1 MKTINKYIV
10 TGIACLLT
18 GFLGACSNQG
28 AEELDT
34 LIDRVEVSR
43 ATAVEANIKDLTEGG
58 LDAAL
63 EAAVGADNKYKVTNL
78 TLAGKINGA
87 DVVTLH
93 KLANLETLDVK
104 GLSWTWAE
112 DGSSQYE
119 LDLNV
124 WGGDGNDSH
133 ISASLYEGV
142 ITSWLFAGFQSL
154 KSIVLPDSGIERI
167 DYMAFGGCMALESI
181 QIPSSVTTLNNESL
195 ARIGVKTLTIPSSV
209 TEVDYDFCRYDE
221 NLQAVFWESSADVP
235 HCNDM
240 NALLYLSDENTI
252 VIGDWNVIRNG
263 VAESI
268 TIKAKDPW
276 NTDNYSFVAPKAF
289 TAKKISY
296 TRYFNNWT
304 PTGGNTASG
313 WETIVL
319 PFVPIS
325 ITHESKGVI
334 APFNSGVADAK
345 PFWLRSLT
353 VDGFVDV
360 TAMKANVPYIIAMP
374 NNDAYFDEYRLY
386 GWVTFAGENVEI
398 PEVVS
403 QPAAV
408 QGPNFSLQPTYASVE
423 QSNSI
428 YSLNVRDGQ
437 GYNSGSYFMRG
448 GGDVRAFEAYAV
460 VGGRSVQ
467 KLIDLDCSSRNT
479 RSADAPNKTGI
490 PQIGDM

>member
-10 TGIACLLT
+10 NGIACLLT
-18 GFLGACSNQG
+18 GFLAACSNF
-28 AEELDT
+28 AIEELDI
-34 LIDRVEVSR
+34 LVDRVEVSR

-78 TLAGKINGA
+78 TLAGKINGV

-93 KLANLETLDVK
+93 KLTNLESLDVK

-119 LDLNV
+119 LDVNV
-124 WGGDGNDSH
+124 WGGYNNDH
-133 ISASLYEGV
+133 VSACLYEGV

-167 DYMAFGGCMALESI
+167 DYMAFGGCMALEFL
-181 QIPSSVTTLNNESL
+181 QIPSSVTKLERESL
-195 ARIGVKTLTIPSSV
+195 ARIGIKTLTIPATV
-209 TEVDYDFCRYDE
+209 KEVHYDFCRYDE

-252 VIGDWNVIRNG
+252 VIGGWNVIRNG

-276 NTDNYSFVAPKAF
+276 NIDNYSFVAPKAF

-353 VDGFVDV
+353 ADGFVDV
-360 TAMKANVPYIIAMP
+360 TALKANVPYIIAMP
-374 NNDAYFDEYRLY
+374 NNDAYFDEYRLN

-398 PEVVS
+398 PEAVS

-428 YSLNVRDGQ
+428 YSLNVRDGL
-437 GYNSGSYFMRG
+437 GYNQGGYFMRG
-448 GGDVRAFEAYAV
+448 GGYVRAFEAYAV